1 MPAQYSCMKCQTDSH
16 SYLYCPEVTCLQ
28 CHDQGHRHYVC
39 PKMSSQEKQEKQNP
53 CPCYNC
59 GAMGHFAADCPEPS
73 RKKTPHRLDRCYN
86 CRALGHF
93 AADCPEPSRKK
104 TLATPST
111 STPMASVAPVAPVTP
126 VAQVLHLIE
135 DMHADVLDLKECLTQ
150 LRVCITPR
158 LEKRKR
164 NRSPSR
170 KHASKRRRHLPS
182 EDEME
187 VEDGEVRSSEQSD

>member
-1 MPAQYSCMKCQTDSH
+1 MCQTDSH
-16 SYLYCPEVTCLQ
+16 SYLYCPEVTCTE
-28 CHDQGHRHYVC
+28 CHTQGHRHYVC
-39 PKMSSQEKQEKQNP
+39 PKLNSH
-53 CPCYNC
+53 CYNC
-59 GAMGHFAADCPEPS
+59 EALGHFAADCPEPR

-86 CRALGHF
+86 CGALGHF

-111 STPMASVAPVAPVTP
+111 STPVASVATVTPVVPVTPVTP

-135 DMHADVLDLKECLTQ
+135 DMHSDVLDLKECLTQ
-150 LRVCITPR
+150 LRVGITPR

-170 KHASKRRRHLPS
+170 NHVSKRRRHLPS

-187 VEDGEVRSSEQSD
+187 VEDGEVKSSEQSD